1 MTFRPRGRPGKG
13 RPGVSAGTAS
23 TASPQV
29 GLFLFA
35 GFDMQLAPS
44 GTTSTEQ
51 PDPGA
56 AIPSTVSPTVAPA
69 AAPRSPEEAAQQAGL
84 LNGEGAPTGD
94 ELGALHGALRL
105 PIHVNARGLSLGVL
119 ATVAFVFGL
128 QWAKNF
134 FVPLLLGIFIAYT
147 LSPVVRWLERWHVKR
162 AIGATLVTAAI
173 LAGMALTF
181 QRVQGEFF
189 NIIDELPALTH
200 KVTKLITEAADGQPS
215 TIQQVQAAAAE
226 IEQAAAN
233 AGSDGRRAVPQRRPA
248 PSSAPGA
255 SNFRV
260 MDWLLAGSVGLA
272 SFLSQATMVIF
283 LVFFLLLA
291 GDTFKR
297 KLVKLTGPS
306 LTRKKVTV
314 HILEDIN
321 TSIQSYMF
329 MLLVTNS
336 LLALLMWGALRMIGL
351 ENAGAWAIFA
361 GVVHVMPYFGPLL
374 ITSATGLVAFLQF
387 ESLRMVILVAGA
399 SLAIATLV
407 GMVVTTWMTGKIAK
421 MNPAAV
427 FVSLLFWGWLWGM
440 WGLLLGV
447 PMVVVV
453 KVVAERVEGMEV
465 VAELLGE

>member
-1 MTFRPRGRPGKG
+1 
-13 RPGVSAGTAS
+13 
-23 TASPQV
+23 
-29 GLFLFA
+29 
-35 GFDMQLAPS
+35 MQLAQS
-44 GTTSTEQ
+44 GPATSEASEPILPVAAPPATVEQ
-51 PDPGA
+51 AARDAGLVDPAG
-56 AIPSTVSPTVAPA
+56 SPT
-69 AAPRSPEEAAQQAGL
+69 
-84 LNGEGAPTGD
+84 GE
-94 ELGALHGALRL
+94 ELGAEHGELRL
-105 PIHVNARGLSLGVL
+105 PVHVNARGLTLGVI
-119 ATVAFVFGL
+119 ATVAFIFGL

-147 LSPVVRWLERWHVKR
+147 LSPVVRWLERWHIKR
-162 AIGATLVTAAI
+162 AIGATAVTALI
-173 LAGMALTF
+173 LVGMALTA
-181 QRVQGEFF
+181 QRVQGEFL
-189 NIIDELPALTH
+189 NIVDELPTLTH
-200 KVTKLITEAADGQPS
+200 KVTRILTDGSDGPS

-226 IEQAAAN
+226 LEQAAAN
-233 AGSDGRRAVPQRRPA
+233 AGNAKRAAPPRRAPPPA
-248 PSSAPGA
+248 AQTPGGT
-255 SNFRV
+255 NFRV

-272 SFLSQATMVIF
+272 SFISQATMVVF

-306 LTRKKVTV
+306 LTQKKVTV

-321 TSIQSYMF
+321 TSIQNYMF
-329 MLLVTNS
+329 MLLVTNV
-336 LLALLMWGALRMIGL
+336 LLALLMWGALRLIGL

-361 GVVHVMPYFGPLL
+361 GVAHIMPYFGPLL

-427 FVSLLFWGWLWGM
+427 FVSLLFWGFLWGM

-447 PMVVVV
+447 PVVVV
-453 KVVAERVEGMEV
+453 IKVVAERVEGMEV
-465 VAELLGE
+465 IAELLGE